1 MAEFDGP
8 YTNLSAKD
16 NFSKNQM
23 IRAIQQNIDD
33 KNKSINLY
41 MQLAESINY
50 EMAVISLNEIADSEM
65 MHIGELLRLIKYLE
79 LNEY

>member
-1 MAEFDGP
+1 MAEFDEP
-8 YTNLSAKD
+8 YTNLSLKD
-16 NFSKNQM
+16 SFSKNQM
-23 IRAIQQNIDD
+23 IKAIRQNIEE

-50 EMAVISLNEIADSEM
+50 ELAVISLNEIADSVM